1 MYFPNKMPHLKLF
14 DFRFFHK
21 SNVFLTNGGSV
32 NTVFCPR
39 LHYAAYLGFTP
50 SLACNPLRFC

>member
-32 NTVFCPR
+32 NTGLSVHVSSTQHISVSL
-39 LHYAAYLGFTP
+39 LHLLVTP
-50 SLACNPLRFC
+50 